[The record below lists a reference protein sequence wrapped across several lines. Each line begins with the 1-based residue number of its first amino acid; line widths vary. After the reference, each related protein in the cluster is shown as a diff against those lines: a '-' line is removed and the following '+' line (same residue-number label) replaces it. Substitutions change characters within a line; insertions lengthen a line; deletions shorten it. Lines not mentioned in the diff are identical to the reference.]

1 MSHSFNR
8 QSYYNMFLLLKD
20 VDECSIRP
28 NVCKNGGTCT
38 NAFGGYSCIC
48 VNGWTGKNCETNFDD
63 CAGAACLNGNSFLLK
78 CNWIIQGTLYYR
90 GVEEAIR
97 KARRGLAHV
106 NICIW
111 LL

>member
-1 MSHSFNR
+1 MVVFQHYQPGGPAWAELLTVYLNRHLKKLVIMSHSFNR
-8 QSYYNMFLLLKD
+8 DLYYVFLLLKD

-63 CAGAACLNGNSFLLK
+63 CAGAACLNGNSFLL
-78 CNWIIQGTLYYR
+78 LYYW
-90 GVEEAIR
+90 I
-97 KARRGLAHV
+97 
-106 NICIW
+106 N
-111 LL
+111 